1 MKNQISDRVE
11 QVKGISEQV
20 TAKQYT
26 QHYVVALGIIAVFV
40 TIAFAALKFILPDEA
55 VYYRS
60 IDLVNQQQVLVQ
72 QIANQVAKL
81 TRIENKQIYNDEADK
96 LRKMSIQLK
105 DLHQSILYGNSALDI
120 PRLTAPAVQKIY
132 FHSTANLDKLLT
144 EYYVNAKLLYQLPL
158 EKVQNGNEY
167 TQQLQQL
174 AHGQLPALLEDV
186 KSAYKAEI
194 SQVKLFR
201 NAVLAAI
208 WLVVVCAIIFT
219 GLFVFRPLGNR
230 IFKMVENLKK
240 IGFQY
245 LAAKKKLEVE
255 KQHLDQNSRQI
266 QSAFDAVQDAFLI
279 YNFETKGIKFNK
291 RFAEIWQLPVQ
302 LALDPNPDKLV
313 SAMVPRIRNEA
324 TLPEAL
330 FDFQHAIN
338 QPIHANL
345 ILDNDYYL
353 ECYLN
358 PIKVNNQIVGKA
370 WTFVDVSSHILMAKK
385 YAEQSKQY
393 LEVINSLADGLVV
406 TDEKGKV
413 VHCNQAAESL
423 LGISAEL
430 NSAENW
436 YKHLHVL
443 NPDSHEPLSE
453 DEMPFIRASY
463 GETIDDMDLIING
476 NDNEMRIKASGHPIK
491 DAEGHV
497 KGGVVIIR
505 QPERQ
510 KDAPSK
516 DTSMQLLLDN
526 SKDGIFFIDENLQ
539 IGEEISRSMLTM
551 FGGKIAPGQSVKD
564 FFANLLNQEQIDI
577 LNDYVQLI
585 FHPIVTEKYVDELNP
600 IRELAIDV
608 EHPELGIEKH
618 FYEFKFARFSEGDKI
633 TRLMVT
639 VRDITQQIASVK
651 KMRSSQKRI
660 QKQIDLLFRIIHVD
674 PAVLEKF
681 VDETASELA
690 AIHLLLKK
698 NHFMENLG
706 ENLQKLSRSIIAI
719 KEHAAFLDLR
729 VFEEK
734 AAAFEKMVLLLH
746 GKTVLTD
753 EEQEALV
760 AQVNELHILLDEVKH
775 IIDHLIHKLKVKFR
789 GKREEECRRFLGAIE
804 SYAKRIGRE
813 SGKRLQLDFSN
824 FDAIEI
830 PYDTRQIL
838 RDVLT
843 DMLQNIIQ
851 NDIELPAERK
861 ANGKSATAKIQ
872 LISVKSDKE
881 AYEFILR
888 DDGKYMM
895 ATNQHNGSGL
905 LALPGGQSAVT
916 TAEDVNQTNE
926 LMLNSQFFE
935 TDKAEIPVAFEDRFA
950 QLGEKIKKMG
960 GEIHAFTQNGEYNEY
975 YIRLKRKNIQ
985 EEKSDSPIIARNRMN
1000 EEGYHSN

>member
-1 MKNQISDRVE
+1 MKNQAFDRIE
-11 QVKGISEQV
+11 QVKGIGEQV

-26 QHYVVALGIIAVFV
+26 QHYIVALGIIAVFV
-40 TIAFAALKFILPDEA
+40 TIAFSALKFILPDEA

-72 QIANQVAKL
+72 QIANQVTKL
-81 TRIENKQIYNDEADK
+81 TQIDNKQVYNDEADK

-105 DLHQSILYGNSALDI
+105 DLHQSILYGNTALDI

-132 FHSTANLDKLLT
+132 FHPTANLDKLLT
-144 EYYVNAKLLYQLPL
+144 EYFINTKLLYQLPL

-174 AHGQLPALLEDV
+174 ANGQIPALLEDV
-186 KSAYKAEI
+186 KTAFRAEI
-194 SQVKLFR
+194 SQVRLFR
-201 NAVLAAI
+201 GAVLAAI
-208 WLVVVCAIIFT
+208 WLAVVCAIVFT
-219 GLFVFRPLGNR
+219 GLFIFRPLGNR

-240 IGFQY
+240 IAFQY

-255 KQHLDQNSRQI
+255 KQHLDQNSHQL

-279 YNFETKGIKFNK
+279 YNFEKKELKFNK

-302 LALDPNPDKLV
+302 LALDPKPDKLV
-313 SAMVPRIRNEA
+313 SAMVSKIRNEA
-324 TLPEAL
+324 TLPEQF
-330 FDFQHAIN
+330 FDFYGAIN
-338 QPIHANL
+338 QSIHVNL
-345 ILDNDYYL
+345 IVENNLYL

-358 PIKVNNQIVGKA
+358 PIKINNQIVGKA
-370 WTFVDVSSHILMAKK
+370 WTFVDVSSHIVMAKK

-430 NSAENW
+430 KSQENW
-436 YKHLHVL
+436 YKRLHVL
-443 NPDSHEPLSE
+443 NPESHEPLSE
-453 DEMPFIRASY
+453 NEMPFTRASY

-476 NDNEMRIKASGHPIK
+476 NDHELHIKASGHPIK

-505 QPERQ
+505 QPDRQ
-510 KDAPSK
+510 KDAPVK
-516 DTSMQLLLDN
+516 DTSLQLLLEN
-526 SKDGIFFIDENLQ
+526 SKDGIFFIDENMK
-539 IGEEISRSMLTM
+539 ISEEISRSMFTL
-551 FGGKIAPGQSVKD
+551 FGGNIAAGQSVQE
-564 FFANLLNQEQIDI
+564 FFANLINQEQVDV

-585 FHPIVTEKYVDELNP
+585 FHSIVTEKYVDELNP
-600 IRELAIDV
+600 VREIAIDV
-608 EHPELGIEKH
+608 EHPELGMETRY
-618 FYEFKFARFSEGDKI
+618 YEFKFSRFIEGDKI

-674 PAVLEKF
+674 PTVLEKF
-681 VDETASELA
+681 VDEAASELA
-690 AIHLLLKK
+690 SIHLLLKK
-698 NHFMENLG
+698 HNFMENLG
-706 ENLQKLSRSIIAI
+706 ENLQKLSHSIIAI

-734 AAAFEKMVLLLH
+734 AASFEKMVLLLH
-746 GKTVLTD
+746 GKTALTG
-753 EEQEALV
+753 EERDALTS
-760 AQVNELHILLDEVKH
+760 QVNELHILLDEVKH

-824 FDAIEI
+824 FDAIDI
-830 PYDTRQIL
+830 PYETRQTL
-838 RDVLT
+838 REVLT

-872 LISVKSDKE
+872 VISVKNDEES
-881 AYEFILR
+881 YEFILR
-888 DDGKYMM
+888 DDGKHMM
-895 ATNQHNGSGL
+895 AINSKNGNGL
-905 LALPGGQSAVT
+905 LALPGTSPAAVP
-916 TAEDVNQTNE
+916 AEELRHSDE
-926 LMLNSQFFE
+926 LMLNNHFFE
-935 TDKAEIPVAFEDRFA
+935 SDKSKLLTSFEDRFT
-950 QLGEKIKKMG
+950 QLGEKIKKSG

-975 YIRLKRKNIQ
+975 YIRLKRKNIHN
-985 EEKSDSPIIARNRMN
+985 KKNDSPIIASNRIN